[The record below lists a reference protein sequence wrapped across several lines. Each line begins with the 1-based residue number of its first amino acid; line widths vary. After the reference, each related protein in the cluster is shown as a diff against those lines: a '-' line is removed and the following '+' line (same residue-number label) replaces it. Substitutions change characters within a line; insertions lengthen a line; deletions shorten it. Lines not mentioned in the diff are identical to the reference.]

1 MLKVIVIRR
10 CLRPSLLSNGLF
22 AACSLIT
29 YSSVKML
36 DFSFKIRETTRRGKL
51 LKTLLSAESES
62 ALLDAKMTP
71 NNACSICN
79 EDVKDPSLIIDCFLC
94 NKKFHVPCL
103 KYPIPSDYI
112 HILSTNPCLWWF
124 CATCVSKAEV
134 KNKDSATVGKMKGQ
148 TQHDHQV
155 DFMKN
160 FSVTFDEQFSSL
172 KKELMSRMDTVIE
185 DKFNKIVTKL
195 TTDCSESEIQVPE
208 PRSTYSSCF
217 SSKEPTGLSQEHVA
231 QPLQTSPKQVPIVS
245 PEVLVLSPTEDHISS
260 MNIEKMNKVKKLVEK
275 KLKNCQVVSISCN
288 EKNKKVSLSFPNCD
302 VREKAATLINADDS
316 LNSFG
321 YQSTNA
327 KKMLPKVTIQ
337 GVSSEILRDI
347 DVSGAGNDEQKIR
360 DLEKHEIVMKIVEK
374 NPGIKELYDQGH
386 TLSVVYLQKNQRN
399 FNNRDVTEIS
409 VGIKVS
415 PRIHQVIFGQQQGAI
430 YLGFKRYSVSNRF
443 YVKTCYHCQ
452 MVGHTSKDCKEV
464 ELGNSPTCMYCT
476 GKHRSSSCTNKKK
489 TDIHV
494 CARCLASPH
503 GKDAET
509 AKTHNAASPECPI
522 LVREAARLAANTDF
536 KSKNVM

>member
-1 MLKVIVIRR
+1 M
-10 CLRPSLLSNGLF
+10 P
-22 AACSLIT
+22 
-29 YSSVKML
+29 
-36 DFSFKIRETTRRGKL
+36 DFSFKIRGTTRRGKL
-51 LKTLLSAESES
+51 LKTLLSAGNESDV
-62 ALLDAKMTP
+62 LDAKMTS

-79 EDVKDPSLIIDCFLC
+79 DDVKDPSLIIDCFLC

-103 KYPIPSDYI
+103 KYPISSDYI
-112 HILSTNPCLWWF
+112 NTLSTNPCLWWF
-124 CATCVSKAEV
+124 CATCVFKAEA
-134 KNKDSATVGKMKGQ
+134 NNRDSATACELKEQ

-160 FSVTFDEQFSSL
+160 LSVSFDEQFSSL
-172 KKELMSRMDTVIE
+172 KKELMSHMDTVIE
-185 DKFNKIVTKL
+185 DKFNKIVTNL
-195 TTDCSESEIQVPE
+195 TTDSECLESEIQATE
-208 PRSTYSSCF
+208 PRSTYSSFF
-217 SSKEPTGLSQEHVA
+217 SSKESTVPSQEHVA
-231 QPLQTSPKQVPIVS
+231 QPLQTSPKQVSIIS

-260 MNIEKMNKVKKLVEK
+260 MNTEKMNKVKQLVEK

-288 EKNKKVSLSFPNCD
+288 EKNKKVSLSFPNCE
-302 VREKAATLINADDS
+302 VRDKAATLINADELLS
-316 LNSFG
+316 SFG
-321 YQSTNA
+321 YQSANA

-337 GVSSEILRDI
+337 GVSSEILKDI
-347 DVSGAGNDEQKIR
+347 NVSDAGNDEHKIR
-360 DLEKHEIVMKIVEK
+360 DLEKQEIVMKIVEK
-374 NPGIKELYDQGH
+374 NPGIKELFDQGH
-386 TLSVVYLQKNQRN
+386 TLSVVYLQKTHRN
-399 FNNRDVTEIS
+399 FNNRDVTEIT

-452 MVGHTSKDCKEV
+452 MVGHTSNDCKEA

-489 TDIHV
+489 TDIHA

>member
-1 MLKVIVIRR
+1 
-10 CLRPSLLSNGLF
+10 
-22 AACSLIT
+22 
-29 YSSVKML
+29 ML
-36 DFSFKIRETTRRGKL
+36 DFSFKIRGTTRRGKL
-51 LKTLLSAESES
+51 LKTLLSAGNESDV
-62 ALLDAKMTP
+62 LDAKMTS

-79 EDVKDPSLIIDCFLC
+79 DDVKDPSLIIDCFLC

-103 KYPIPSDYI
+103 KHPIPSDYI

-124 CATCVSKAEV
+124 CATCVSKAEA
-134 KNKDSATVGKMKGQ
+134 NNRDSATTGELKGQ

-160 FSVTFDEQFSSL
+160 LSVTFDEQFSSL
-172 KKELMSRMDTVIE
+172 KKELMSHMDTVIE
-185 DKFNKIVTKL
+185 NKFNKIVTKS
-195 TTDCSESEIQVPE
+195 TKDSECSESEIRATE
-208 PRSTYSSCF
+208 PRSMYSSFF
-217 SSKEPTGLSQEHVA
+217 SPKDSTVPSQERVA
-231 QPLQTSPKQVPIVS
+231 QPLQTSPKQVSIVS

-260 MNIEKMNKVKKLVEK
+260 MNTEKMNKVKQLVEK

-302 VREKAATLINADDS
+302 VRKEAATLINADDLLS
-316 LNSFG
+316 SFG
-321 YQSTNA
+321 YQSANA

-337 GVSSEILRDI
+337 GVSSEILKDV

-360 DLEKHEIVMKIVEK
+360 DLEKKEIVNKIVEK
-374 NPGIKELYDQGH
+374 NPGIKELFDQGH
-386 TLSVVYLQKNQRN
+386 TLSVVYLQKTNRN
-399 FNNRDVTEIS
+399 FNNRHVTEIT

-522 LVREAARLAANTDF
+522 LAREAARLAANTDF
-536 KSKNVM
+536 KSKNLM